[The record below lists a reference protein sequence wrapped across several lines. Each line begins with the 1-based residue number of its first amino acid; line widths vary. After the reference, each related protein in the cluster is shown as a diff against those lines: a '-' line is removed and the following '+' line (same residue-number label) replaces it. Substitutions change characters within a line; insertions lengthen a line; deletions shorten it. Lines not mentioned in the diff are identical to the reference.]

1 MYCVKNFEKLVSCER
16 GVSAIIFALVLV
28 PLLFCIG
35 VAIDYTQLNS
45 NKAAMQEHL
54 DAAVLAGT
62 SQKDLSPEE
71 RAAVAQ
77 KYFFATLSEDIAS
90 YVTDLKI
97 APTADEDGLRADMV
111 MVMPTRFMSFLGTSE
126 MGQPLFAETNF
137 SQRNRQLDMVF
148 CIDATGSMQEE
159 IDGVTNAAYNL
170 QQNINAQLKADD
182 KAEFEAMRV
191 RVIFYRDFG
200 SAFGPLNQPSPPRYE
215 MAQYGDADEQAMHI
229 SPMSSSGQGFMNLPA
244 QSGAFKNFLDAENA
258 SSPNGDDEPESGFIC
273 LNEALNTTFA
283 KVGDPLASD
292 PSKKISSITPLI
304 AIWTDANAR
313 PINDARA
320 RTPSNQ
326 PGSYADLKAKWND
339 ADILD
344 QKNKLMV
351 FFGNLDRACAT
362 LEEQDGGTAV
372 ASSGSTMSDVT
383 GSVDDHNCP
392 AGGTARWRESIGTWG
407 LNDKVFNYSLQSAT
421 NNLAV
426 QIANALSKHPTAVRM
441 SK

>member
-1 MYCVKNFEKLVSCER
+1 MYCVKNFKRLVSCER

-35 VAIDYTQLNS
+35 AAIDYTQMNS
-45 NKAAMQEHL
+45 NKATMQETL

-62 SQKDLSPEE
+62 SQKDLDPSE
-71 RAAVAQ
+71 RAEVAK
-77 KYFFATLSEDIAS
+77 KYFFATLSEDMAS
-90 YVTDLKI
+90 YVKDLKI

-111 MVMPTRFMSFLGTSE
+111 MVMPTRFMSFVGTSE
-126 MGQPLFAETNF
+126 MGQPLYAQTNF

-159 IDGVTNAAYNL
+159 IDGVTNAAYSL

-200 SAFGPLNQPSPPRYE
+200 TAFGPMNQPSVPRTE
-215 MAQYGDADEQAMHI
+215 LAQFGDADEQAMHI
-229 SPMSSSGQGFMNLPA
+229 SPMSDSGKGFMNLPA

-258 SSPNGDDEPESGFIC
+258 SSPNSDDEPESGFVC
-273 LNEALNTTFA
+273 LNEALNTSFA

-292 PSKKISSITPLI
+292 PDKKISSITPLI

-313 PINDARA
+313 PISDARA
-320 RTPSNQ
+320 IMPSTQ
-326 PGSYADLKAKWND
+326 PGSYSELKAKWDD

-344 QKNKLMV
+344 QKNKLLV

-362 LEEQDGGTAV
+362 LEEQDGTSTV
-372 ASSGSTMSDVT
+372 ASSSSTMSDVT
-383 GSVDDHNCP
+383 GSVSDHNCP
-392 AGGTARWRESIGTWG
+392 SGGEARWRESIGTWG
-407 LNDKVFNYSLQSAT
+407 LGEKVFNYSLQAATSNLSA
-421 NNLAV
+421 
-426 QIANALSKHPTAVRM
+426 QIANALSKHPNAVRI